1 MAMRPVSLLA
11 RALQSSPSG
20 HVAVLVSQQTLVE
33 ALRVHQSE
41 TGLVQRSA
49 PGAGAIRQALQE
61 QIAHG
66 LLPAMERLPSE
77 RQLSELFA
85 TTRITLRE
93 ALLQLEA
100 LGLIY
105 REERRGWF
113 VAPPR
118 LAYNPLARTH
128 FHAMVEAQGRV
139 PATEVVAARQM
150 LASAEIC
157 RLLELPALSS
167 VYQIRRVRR
176 VDGRLVLYV
185 EHYLNAAYFPG
196 LLEHDLQRSLTELYR
211 DRYGIRYGE
220 VRFEILPTVLLP
232 EAAQALRVAQGSP
245 ALHITRI
252 NHDQQGRLIDCDLE
266 FWRHD
271 AIQVR
276 VEVPD

>member
-1 MAMRPVSLLA
+1 M
-11 RALQSSPSG
+11 
-20 HVAVLVSQQTLVE
+20 
-33 ALRVHQSE
+33 HQSE
-41 TGLVQRSA
+41 AGLVQRGA
-49 PGAGAIRQALQE
+49 PGASAIRQALQE

-66 LLPAMERLPSE
+66 LLLAMERLPSE

-128 FHAMVEAQGRV
+128 FHAMVEAQGRR
-139 PATEVVAARQM
+139 PATEVLAARQM

-211 DRYGIRYGE
+211 DRYDIRYGE
-220 VRFEILPTVLLP
+220 VRFEILPTALLP

>member
-1 MAMRPVSLLA
+1 MAVRPVPPLA
-11 RALQSSPSG
+11 PALQSSPSG
-20 HVAVLVSQQTLVE
+20 HLAALVSQQTLVE
-33 ALRVHQSE
+33 AFRVHQSE
-41 TGLVQRSA
+41 AGLVQRGA
-49 PGAGAIRQALQE
+49 PGASAIRQALQE

-66 LLPAMERLPSE
+66 LLLAMERLPSE

-128 FHAMVEAQGRV
+128 FHAMVEAQGRR
-139 PATEVVAARQM
+139 PATEVLAARQM

-211 DRYGIRYGE
+211 DRYDIRYGE
-220 VRFEILPTVLLP
+220 VRFEILPTALLP

>member
-1 MAMRPVSLLA
+1 M
-11 RALQSSPSG
+11 
-20 HVAVLVSQQTLVE
+20 
-33 ALRVHQSE
+33 HQSE

-49 PGAGAIRQALQE
+49 LGAGAIRQALQE

-66 LLPAMERLPSE
+66 LLPAMGKLPSE

-128 FHAMVEAQGRV
+128 FHAMVEAQGRR
-139 PATEVVAARQM
+139 PATEVLAARQM

-211 DRYGIRYGE
+211 DRYDIRYGE
-220 VRFEILPTVLLP
+220 VRFEILPTALLP

>member
-1 MAMRPVSLLA
+1 M
-11 RALQSSPSG
+11 
-20 HVAVLVSQQTLVE
+20 
-33 ALRVHQSE
+33 HQSE

-61 QIAHG
+61 QIEHR
-66 LLPAMERLPSE
+66 LLPPMERLPSE

-118 LAYNPLARTH
+118 LSYNPLARTH

-139 PATEVVAARQM
+139 PATEVLAARQM

-211 DRYGIRYGE
+211 DRYDIRYGE
-220 VRFEILPTVLLP
+220 VRFEILPTALLP

>member
-1 MAMRPVSLLA
+1 
-11 RALQSSPSG
+11 
-20 HVAVLVSQQTLVE
+20 
-33 ALRVHQSE
+33 
-41 TGLVQRSA
+41 
-49 PGAGAIRQALQE
+49 LQE

-196 LLEHDLQRSLTELYR
+196 LLEHDLQRSLTELYL
-211 DRYGIRYGE
+211 DRYDIRYGE
-220 VRFEILPTVLLP
+220 VRFEILPTALLP

>member
-1 MAMRPVSLLA
+1 MA
-11 RALQSSPSG
+11 
-20 HVAVLVSQQTLVE
+20 
-33 ALRVHQSE
+33 
-41 TGLVQRSA
+41 TGLVQTSTS
-49 PGAGAIRQALQE
+49 GAGAIRQALQE

-66 LLPAMERLPSE
+66 LLPAMGKLPSE

-128 FHAMVEAQGRV
+128 FHAMVEAQGRR
-139 PATEVVAARQM
+139 PATEVLAARQM

-157 RLLELPALSS
+157 RVLELPAFSS

-176 VDGRLVLYV
+176 IDGRLVLYV

-211 DRYGIRYGE
+211 DRYEIRYGE
-220 VRFEILPTVLLP
+220 VRFEILPTALLP

>member
-1 MAMRPVSLLA
+1 MAIRLPLPLA
-11 RALQSSPSG
+11 RGLQPSPDG
-20 HVAVLVSQQTLVE
+20 HLAVLVSSETLVE
-33 ALRVHQSE
+33 EPRVHQSE
-41 TGLVQRSA
+41 TGLVQMSA
-49 PGAGAIRQALQE
+49 SGAGAIRQALRE

-66 LLPAMERLPSE
+66 LLPAMGKLPSE

-139 PATEVVAARQM
+139 PATEVLAARQM
-150 LASAEIC
+150 LASAEVC

-211 DRYGIRYGE
+211 DRYDIRYGE
-220 VRFEILPTVLLP
+220 VRFEILPTALLP